1 MDPISALALGCNVLD
16 LLERGWKSAVAIKQI
31 YDSKSGVAKET
42 EVLLGE
48 VNVLADV
55 AEKLNSLGRDTNR
68 DGSTGLDDRM
78 KEVSTRCLSAASAI
92 QSKIDKLRPKREKSL
107 RSSVAAFVRMAP
119 EKSAI
124 EELQREL
131 KSGQEMMNSLV
142 ITKIL

>member
-16 LLERGWKSAVAIKQI
+16 LIERGWKSAVAIKQI
-31 YDSKSGVAKET
+31 YDSKSGIAKET
-42 EVLLGE
+42 EFLLGE

-55 AEKLNSLGRDTNR
+55 AEKLNSLGHDTGESTDV
-68 DGSTGLDDRM
+68 DGRM

-92 QSKIDKLRPKREKSL
+92 RSKIDKLRPKREKSV

-119 EKSAI
+119 ERSAI

-131 KSGQEMMNSLV
+131 KSSQEMMNSLV